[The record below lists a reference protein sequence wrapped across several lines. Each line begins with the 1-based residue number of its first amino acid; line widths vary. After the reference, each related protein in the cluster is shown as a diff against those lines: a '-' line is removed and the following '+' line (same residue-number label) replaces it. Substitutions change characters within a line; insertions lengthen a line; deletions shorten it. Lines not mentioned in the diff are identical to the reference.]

1 MNSLET
7 YIFSIYFFLNANYTS
22 KSKKS
27 LLLKIHSELTNAK
40 KKRKQKKTHLDCI
53 SCLLNI

>member
-40 KKRKQKKTHLDCI
+40 KKRKKRHIWIVSLAF
-53 SCLLNI
+53 

>member
-40 KKRKQKKTHLDCI
+40 RKEKKKTHLDCI
-53 SCLLNI
+53 SCLPNI